1 MNFLI
6 ESEQEDVRKDHS
18 LWVEKYRPHTLAE
31 YVGNDSLKSKVKQ
44 YIETNDVPHLLLYG
58 TAGTGKTTIAKLIAG
73 NIKCDMLYI
82 NASDENGIDTIRVKI
97 KNFACNIGFN
107 PLKVIILDEADGL
120 TPAGQGALRNTM
132 ETYSQHT
139 RFILTCNYHER
150 IVEPILS
157 RCQAFAVNPPSK
169 NDVAA
174 KLVGILK
181 AENVEFDKKDIVLIV
196 QSHYPDIRAVINTA
210 QRNVIEGK
218 LQLAKE
224 DVLQGDI
231 KTRLLDYLKSGDGES
246 FNNIRQLMADNSVR
260 NFSDFYSYLFE
271 KVDEFAPNNTTE
283 AVVILADSQFQD
295 AQVVDKEIAFAA
307 CIIKLLK
314 AIK

>member
-1 MNFLI
+1 MNFFV
-6 ESEQEDVRKDHS
+6 ESEPEDIRKDHS

-44 YIETNDVPHLLLYG
+44 YIETNDVPHLLLHG
-58 TAGTGKTTIAKLIAG
+58 TAGTGKTTIAKLIAN

-120 TPAGQGALRNTM
+120 TPAGQSALRNTM

-157 RCQAFAVNPPSK
+157 RCQTFAVNPPSK

-210 QRNVIEGK
+210 QRNVIDGK

-231 KTRLLDYLKSGDGES
+231 KTRLVDFLKSGDKDA
-246 FNNIRQLMADNSVR
+246 FNNIRQLMADNSIR

-271 KVDEFAPNNTTE
+271 KVDEYAPNNTTE

>member
-1 MNFLI
+1 MSFLI
-6 ESEQEDVRKDHS
+6 DTEETDTRQEHS
-18 LWVEKYRPHTLAE
+18 LWAEKYRPHTLAE
-31 YVGNDSLKSKVKQ
+31 YVGNDTLKSKVKQ
-44 YIETNDVPHLLLYG
+44 YISENDVPHLLLYG
-58 TAGTGKTTIAKLIAG
+58 SAGTGKTTIAKLITK
-73 NIKCDMLYI
+73 NIKCDVLYI

-107 PLKVIILDEADGL
+107 PIKVIILDEADGL
-120 TPAGQGALRNTM
+120 TPAGQSALRNTM

-150 IVEPILS
+150 IIEPITS
-157 RCQAFAVNPPSK
+157 RCQAFAINPPSK

-210 QRNVIEGK
+210 QRNVIDGK

-231 KTRLLDYLKSGDGES
+231 KTRLVDFIKSGDKDS
-246 FNNIRQLMADNSVR
+246 FNNIRQLMADNSIR
-260 NFSDFYSYLFE
+260 NFSDFYTYLYE
-271 KVDEFAPNNTTE
+271 KMDEYAPKNIAE
-283 AVVILADSQFQD
+283 VLIILDEHQFKD
-295 AQVVDKEIAFAA
+295 ASVVDKEICFMA
-307 CIIKLLK
+307 CISKLLK
-314 AIK
+314 TLY